1 MFAFSQIIADGDKV
15 SDVARQLESA
25 GQNLEKDNDEDN
37 AILAFSNTL
46 PGNDDEPKFIEID
59 ADTKKKEAVAM
70 LELDELNSNE
80 ATSAFGVLAQA

>member
-1 MFAFSQIIADGDKV
+1 M